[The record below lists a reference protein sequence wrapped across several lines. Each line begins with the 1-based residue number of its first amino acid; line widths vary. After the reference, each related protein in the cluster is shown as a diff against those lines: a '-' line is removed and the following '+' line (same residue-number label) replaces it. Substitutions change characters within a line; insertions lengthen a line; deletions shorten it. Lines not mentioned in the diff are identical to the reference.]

1 MNKQQLTLQ
10 DYKDAAKLLNVDYKM
25 ILAIAKKEDKRGSG
39 FNDDGMPIILFERH
53 KFFQKTDGKYYAEN
67 PDICNPKPGGYGKY
81 SEQHPKL
88 DRAVKLNKKAALESA
103 SWGRFQIMGENWKDL
118 SYKDIQQ
125 FVNAMYESELKHLE
139 AFVRFIKFKKID
151 VYMRAKNFQK
161 IAELYN
167 GKNYKINRY
176 DTELEKIYNNL

>member
-25 ILAIAKKEDKRGSG
+25 ILAIAKKEDTRGKG
-39 FNDDGMPIILFERH
+39 FNDDGTPVILFERH
-53 KFFQKTDGKYYAEN
+53 KFYKKTNGKYYAEN
-67 PDICNPKPGGYGKY
+67 PDICNPRAGGYGKF

-88 DRAVKLNKKAALESA
+88 ARAAKLNRKAALESA
-103 SWGRFQIMGENWKDL
+103 SWGRFQIMGENWEDL
-118 SYKDIQQ
+118 GYKDIQE
-125 FVNAMYESELKHLE
+125 FVNAMYESEKKQLD

-151 VYMRAKNFQK
+151 IYMRAKNFPK

-167 GKNYKINRY
+167 GSNYKINNY
-176 DTELEKIYNNL
+176 DTEIEQIYNNL